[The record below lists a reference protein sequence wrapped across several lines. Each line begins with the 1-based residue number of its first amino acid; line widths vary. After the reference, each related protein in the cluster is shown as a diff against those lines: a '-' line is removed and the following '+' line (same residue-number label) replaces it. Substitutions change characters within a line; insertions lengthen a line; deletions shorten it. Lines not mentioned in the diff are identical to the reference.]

1 MPVKQGLFQH
11 YFEFEGKRYTIH
23 LIRNSQSG
31 AARIARSLQSR
42 GISAKIL
49 QYSPGISKWAVYARK
64 VE

>member
-11 YFEFEGKRYTIH
+11 YFVFDGERYTIH

-31 AARIARSLQSR
+31 AARIAKSLASR

-49 QYSPGISKWAVYARK
+49 QYSPGIAKWAIYKRK
-64 VE
+64 